1 MKVTKL
7 IREYVEEQVSKV
19 YDAKVNPYTEQAELD
34 RQKVKAFTE
43 ELRVQQKAAIE
54 RFLSENELFEDDW
67 RGLRR
72 KTEACTSVPRFDYC
86 NTQAMLDQKEWHIKN
101 KQAKAAKIREIILN
115 LELGA
120 NKQELNEMIAKL
132 MEE

>member
-19 YDAKVNPYTEQAELD
+19 YDAKVNPYTEQAERD
-34 RQKVKAFTE
+34 REKIHLFENYLRE
-43 ELRVQQKAAIE
+43 EQQKLIDKFLIECPLFDSYVHEPTTRKAAAPN
-54 RFLSENELFEDDW
+54 LSYD
-67 RGLRR
+67 
-72 KTEACTSVPRFDYC
+72 CS
-86 NTQAMLDQKEWHIKN
+86 QAMLDEVNWKRENVRQKKE
-101 KQAKAAKIREIILN
+101 KIREIIIN

-120 NKQELNEMIAKL
+120 NRQELYDMIAKL